1 MAAGGRNDA
10 ATLRVPPVEVIEEA
24 ESAAEGE
31 CDCGVDCSGSGGLL
45 EIGVEELM
53 CDDGVND
60 SEPIHGLDEEGG
72 RMAANVPPCPGKG
85 SRACWEDRKV
95 RDAGLYPIC
104 CTVDSLELDATLP
117 EKVSQFACAVER
129 LKGLEGDS
137 LFIEVVAAYRG
148 LQKRSWENEINA
160 LNLRRATIGE
170 IRKRIEFYARRIKP
184 DLTLDEFSDL
194 LTHWNEPGSRVDREI
209 CWAVVEVINV
219 NIEVS
224 CDRMIFQ
231 YPLGSATTARAV
243 RVREEHGVYHGGWI
257 GATGIRERAD
267 EGLCM
272 IFSPAAVL
280 TDTMSQ
286 QEEEFAMGSGPGA
299 ASYVTDLERICN
311 GSGTD
316 LERAV
321 EVTSE
326 CDKSHQAKS
335 AEDTLEIATI
345 NCCGCAKEE
354 KRDDIDHQLN
364 KLSVE
369 ICGIQETR
377 IIWEELETKNYKW
390 YCSPCESQT
399 SHRGVG
405 MLVRKNSGVEMKGF
419 RTISENICSAWVE
432 KKNIGMILVVVHI
445 PSDRRMPDVFAEI
458 ASLLSKIPPEDD
470 FAVIGDFNGRIGR
483 LDVNEEFN
491 GLIGR
496 QLVHEES
503 NENGTF
509 LLQLVMQLRLVVTN
523 TYARS
528 KSVLKT
534 WSNKTVSS
542 QIDHILIPR
551 DSGIR
556 VKKNSL
562 RAVEPVA
569 FNSDHKILKVCFRK
583 ARYNNTIQQRRMVNN
598 PKRAWNVKLL
608 SDQKAKDKF
617 AEAVRTGLVQMEQQL
632 DGGLNLECKWNNLK
646 NVLKDAANV
655 TIPAAKKPPMSPRT
669 KKAYSDFQKKRFRL
683 NRFADVERCRFE
695 VKLAR
700 DDLEQAKREHVWKT
714 WKDFFDKI
722 QEVEP
727 YLRIKLTYEFLK
739 DHKHQKERKNTKI
752 QVNILLLMHKMEI

>member
-10 ATLRVPPVEVIEEA
+10 VTLRAPPVEEVEEA
-24 ESAAEGE
+24 KSAAEGE
-31 CDCGVDCSGSGGLL
+31 CDCGADCSGNGGLM
-45 EIGVEELM
+45 EIGMEELR
-53 CDDGVND
+53 CGDGVND
-60 SEPIHGLDEEGG
+60 TEPINGLDEEGG
-72 RMAANVPPCPGKG
+72 CMPVNVSPCSGKG
-85 SRACWEDRKV
+85 SRACWEDRQLQ
-95 RDAGLYPIC
+95 DAGLYPIYS
-104 CTVDSLELDATLP
+104 TMDSLELDTTLP
-117 EKVSQFACAVER
+117 EMVPQSGCAVER

-170 IRKRIEFYARRIKP
+170 IRKRFAFYARRIKP

-194 LTHWNEPGSRVDREI
+194 LTHWNEPGSGVDREI
-209 CWAVVEVINV
+209 CWAVVEVMNV

-224 CDRMIFQ
+224 CDHMIFQ
-231 YPLGSATTARAV
+231 YPMGFGSTARAV

-257 GATGIRERAD
+257 GATGTRGRMD
-267 EGLCM
+267 EGSCM
-272 IFSPAAVL
+272 MMSPAAVL
-280 TDTMSQ
+280 TDMMSQ
-286 QEEEFAMGSGPGA
+286 QEEEIAMGSGPRA
-299 ASYVTDLERICN
+299 AVTDLK
-311 GSGTD
+311 
-316 LERAV
+316 RAV
-321 EVTSE
+321 EVTRE
-326 CDKSHQAKS
+326 GANSHQTKS

-345 NCCGCAKEE
+345 NCCGCATEE

-369 ICGIQETR
+369 ICGVQETR

-405 MLVRKNSGVEMKGF
+405 MLVRKNSEVELKGF

-432 KKNIGMILVVVHI
+432 KKNIGLILVVVHI

-458 ASLLSKIPPEDD
+458 ASLLSRIPPEDD

-491 GLIGR
+491 GLIGN

-509 LLQLVMQLRLVVTN
+509 LLQLVMQLRLVITN

-551 DSGIR
+551 ESGIR
-556 VKKNSL
+556 VKQNSL
-562 RAVEPVA
+562 RAVEPVS
-569 FNSDHKILKVCFRK
+569 FNSDHKILKACFRK
-583 ARYNNTIQQRRMVNN
+583 ARYNNTIQERRMVNN
-598 PKRAWNVKLL
+598 PKRGWNVKLL

-617 AEAVRTGLVQMEQQL
+617 AEAVRAGLAQMVQQL
-632 DGGLNLECKWNNLK
+632 DGGLDLESKWNNLK
-646 NVLKDAANV
+646 NVLKDAANE
-655 TIPAAKKPPMSPRT
+655 TIPAARKPPMSPRT

-722 QEVEP
+722 DEVEP

-739 DHKHQKERKNTKI
+739 EHKHQKERKNMKT
-752 QVNILLLMHKMEI
+752 QVNIIISTHRMEI